1 MPIRRN
7 VHIIYAV
14 SFLQGMLFYASI
26 STLYRQA
33 CGITVFQITLI
44 ESISMVLAMLFE
56 IPWGVVADRIGYK
69 KVMVFC
75 TFMLFFSKYIFY
87 IADTFWL
94 FLLERVVLSV
104 VNSGLSGVD
113 TSILYLSCGEENAQK
128 VFGRNGALNSAG
140 LLLASAVFACL
151 PDGSYRLAALL
162 SLFTYGAAAVL
173 TLFLAEVRHAP
184 EERISPFRSLRQAL
198 ANLRIMPG
206 LIPLLIMSVLFF
218 EAVINITGFF
228 NQLQYIRG
236 GASISFIS
244 IALIIGSVCEMSGAF
259 SDMLTRFFGEK
270 LFGALLTG
278 LCALGCFAMA
288 LCSNVIMSVII
299 ISFMYGAAA
308 LMRPLASLMENRMVT
323 FDDRATALSVN
334 SMLTSILA
342 VPLNLGLGRIVDI
355 DLSIAFVV
363 CGLLILCSGAL
374 FLRICR

>member
-7 VHIIYAV
+7 VHIMYAV
-14 SFLQGMLFYASI
+14 SFLQGMLFYASV

-33 CGITVFQITLI
+33 CGLTVFQITLI
-44 ESISMVLAMLFE
+44 ESISMVLSMLFE
-56 IPWGVVADRIGYK
+56 IPWGVVSDRIGYK

-75 TFMLFFSKYIFY
+75 TFLLFISKYIFY
-87 IADTFWL
+87 IADTFYL
-94 FLLERVVLSV
+94 FLLERVALSV

-113 TSILYLSCGEENAQK
+113 TSILYLSCGDENAQK

-140 LLLASAVFACL
+140 LLLASAVFAFL

-173 TLFLAEVRHAP
+173 TLFLAEVRPAP
-184 EERISPFRSLRQAL
+184 EERVSPFRSLRQAL
-198 ANLRIMPG
+198 ANLRVMPG

-218 EAVINITGFF
+218 EVVMNITGYF

-236 GASISFIS
+236 GASVSFIS
-244 IALIIGSVCEMSGAF
+244 VALIIGSVCEMGGAF
-259 SDMLTRFFGEK
+259 SDRLTRFFGEK

-288 LCSNVIMSVII
+288 VCSNVIMSVII

-308 LMRPLASLMENRMVT
+308 LMSPLVSLMENRMVT

-342 VPLNLGLGRIVDI
+342 VPLNLGLGCIVDI
-355 DLSIAFVV
+355 DLPMSFFV
-363 CGLLILCSGAL
+363 CGLLILISGAL
-374 FLRICR
+374 FMHKCR